1 MGWRENPV
9 LQRELLVNLRMPRAF
24 FLLAVYQAMLGG
36 LVLAAWPQAESLD
49 FAQSPASARRLS
61 DLFFLGQFVL
71 ASLMA
76 PSFASG
82 AIAGEKERRTFEM
95 LLAAPLTPEAIIW
108 GKGIASLAHLLLL
121 VFTSLP
127 IVVLCLPLGGVSLYE
142 VLAAYFAMLSGV
154 VVFGMISLACS
165 AAFRRTS
172 ASLVVSYLV
181 ILPLA
186 ALAIG
191 IWWLLQDQGELRLR
205 LIFTVL
211 PAITIAAICLL
222 FYGTAGRLHQP
233 PDVGSEGKEVVD
245 EEEENRRAV
254 GLVIDRHRFPDRLFA
269 PPRRNDLMADGTNP
283 VYDKELHSEI
293 FAQGTLM
300 LRLVIQISMLLAIPM
315 MSWTLFYSPELSYL
329 YVGYVL
335 LFACLV
341 GPVFSAGSLSS
352 ERERQT
358 LDLLLTTNITPWQIL
373 SGKLISGLRVSTV
386 LTAFLTWPLV
396 IATALVPAFW
406 QNLAAVFAFF
416 VTIAM
421 TCVTASLIA
430 LTASALF
437 RRTVHAMLA
446 AYLAILV
453 VYVVPPAGA
462 AFCESF
468 LPGIPVETWLR
479 RVAVISPF
487 TTAYD
492 IPFASPDVPASE
504 ARWNWRDRGT
514 AWLLGYSP
522 LDWAAFAGHFAVT
535 LALQGSTGLMLLKL
549 FQTRWR
555 VAEGA

>member
-1 MGWRENPV
+1 MAWRENPV

-24 FLLAVYQAMLGG
+24 LLLAVYQAVLGG
-36 LVLAAWPQAESLD
+36 IVLAAWPRAESLD
-49 FAQSPASARRLS
+49 FVQSPASARRLS
-61 DLFFLGQFVL
+61 DLFFLGQFIL

-82 AIAGEKERRTFEM
+82 AIAGEKERRTIEM
-95 LLAAPLTPEAIIW
+95 LLAAPLTPEAILF

-121 VFTSLP
+121 IFTSLP

-142 VLAAYFAMLSGV
+142 VFAAYFAMLTAV
-154 VVFGMISLACS
+154 ILFGTISLTCS

-172 ASLVVSYLV
+172 ASLVVSYLL

-186 ALAIG
+186 ALAVG
-191 IWWLLQDQGELRLR
+191 IWWALQDQGELRLR
-205 LIFTVL
+205 LIVTVL
-211 PAITIAAICLL
+211 PAITITAISLL
-222 FYGTAGRLHQP
+222 FHAAASRLHQP
-233 PDVGSEGKEVVD
+233 PDVGSEGKEVID
-245 EEEENRRAV
+245 EEEENRRSI

-315 MSWTLFYSPELSYL
+315 MAWTLFYSPELSYL

-358 LDLLLTTNITPWQIL
+358 LDLLLTTNISPWHIL
-373 SGKLISGLRVSTV
+373 MGKLVSGLRVAIV
-386 LTAFLTWPLV
+386 LTAFLTWPMV
-396 IATALVPAFW
+396 IATALVPTYW
-406 QNLAAVFAFF
+406 KNLLAIIAFF
-416 VTIAM
+416 LIIVM
-421 TCVTASLIA
+421 TCVTTSLVS

-437 RRTVHAMLA
+437 RRTVHAMMA
-446 AYLAILV
+446 SYLAILAL
-453 VYVVPPAGA
+453 YVLPPAA
-462 AFCESF
+462 VAFCDTF
-468 LPGIPVETWLR
+468 LPGALDDSMLR
-479 RVAVISPF
+479 RAVVLSPF
-487 TTAYD
+487 SAAYET
-492 IPFASPDVPASE
+492 PFAAGDSSAF
-504 ARWNWRDRGT
+504 AAGATWRDQIA
-514 AWLLGYSP
+514 AWLGGFAVA
-522 LDWAAFAGHFAVT
+522 DWAAFATHVAIT
-535 LALQGSTGLMLLKL
+535 LALQSVTGLVLLRL

-555 VAEGA
+555 VAESS

>member
-24 FLLAVYQAMLGG
+24 FLLAVYQALLGG
-36 LVLAAWPQAESLD
+36 LVLAAWPRAESLD
-49 FAQSPASARRLS
+49 FVQSPASARRLS

-211 PAITIAAICLL
+211 PAITIATICLL

-437 RRTVHAMLA
+437 RRTVHAMLT

-462 AFCESF
+462 AFCEAF
-468 LPGIPVETWLR
+468 LPGIPAETWLR

-492 IPFASPDVPASE
+492 IPFASPDVPAIE

-522 LDWAAFAGHFAVT
+522 IDWAAFAGHFAVT

-549 FQTRWR
+549 FRTRWR